1 MNFVVKN
8 IGFYISQIH
17 NILKINFVL
26 LLMNK
31 EIVKVNNLL
40 KKFGNFVAVDSI
52 NFSVKKGE
60 IFAFLGPN
68 GAGKS
73 TTIKIMTTI
82 SKANEGSVEIN
93 GFDVSKDK
101 KKVRESIG
109 VIFQDPTL
117 DEDLTAYENLYYHS
131 ILYGIS
137 KSKRKKKIEDLL
149 NYVGLLDRKN
159 DFVKNFSGG
168 MKRRV
173 EIARGL
179 LHDPKLL
186 FLDEPTLGLDVQTRT
201 FLWNHI
207 KKVNKE
213 KKITVFFTSHNL
225 DEAEKIATKVAIIDH
240 GKILMIGTSEEIK
253 KKTKTKSLEK
263 AFLKLTGYDI
273 RVDKADGT
281 DKMRRFRR

>member
-1 MNFVVKN
+1 
-8 IGFYISQIH
+8 
-17 NILKINFVL
+17 
-26 LLMNK
+26 MNK
-31 EIVKVNNLL
+31 EIVNVNNLL
-40 KKFGNFVAVDSI
+40 KKFGDFVAVDNI

-73 TTIKIMTTI
+73 TTIKIMTTL
-82 SKANEGSVEIN
+82 SKANGGSVEIN
-93 GFDVSKDK
+93 GFDVLKDK

-137 KSKRKKKIEDLL
+137 KAKRKKKIEDLL

-240 GKILMIGTSEEIK
+240 GRILIIGTSEEIK

-273 RVDKADGT
+273 RVDKADGV
-281 DKMRRFRR
+281 DRMRRFRR